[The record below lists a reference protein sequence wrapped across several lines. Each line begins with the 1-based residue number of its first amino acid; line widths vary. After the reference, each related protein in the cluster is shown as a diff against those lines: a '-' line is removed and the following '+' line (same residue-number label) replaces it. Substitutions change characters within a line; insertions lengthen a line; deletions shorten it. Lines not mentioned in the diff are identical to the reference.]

1 MVALT
6 ADDLERVGLRG
17 EPQQLVRLVLE
28 AIRRLPPAPGWG
40 APERDLAPRERAA
53 LERAG
58 FSFAPLPGAIGEGA
72 VAYDPLAWTVAE
84 YTALLATAWPA
95 PAAARW
101 LGVDASR
108 VRQRLARRSLY
119 GIKLADG
126 WRLPAF
132 QFDAPPPGRLVPG
145 IERVLPHLDPA
156 LHPVGVYRWFTQPNP
171 DLVVVGEPVSPLDWL
186 RTGGDPVEAAAL
198 AADL

>member
-1 MVALT
+1 MAALT
-6 ADDLERVGLRG
+6 AADLERVGLRG
-17 EPQQLVRLVLE
+17 DPQQLVRLVLE
-28 AIRRLPPAPGWG
+28 AIRRLPSAPRRE
-40 APERDLAPRERAA
+40 APERDLTPRERAA

-58 FSFAPLPGAIGEGA
+58 FSFAPLPGAVGEA
-72 VAYDPLAWTVAE
+72 AAAYDPLARTVAE

-95 PAAARW
+95 PQAAHW
-101 LGVDASR
+101 LDVDASR

-132 QFDAPPPGRLVPG
+132 QFDAAAPGRVVPG
-145 IERVLPHLDPA
+145 IERVLPRLDPT
-156 LHPVGVYRWFTQPNP
+156 LHPVGVYRWFAQPNP
-171 DLVVVGEPVSPLDWL
+171 DLVVAGEPVSPLDWL
-186 RTGGDPVEAAAL
+186 RTGGDPAEAAAL